1 MSNRTL
7 HNRIAQAL
15 AAYRAGS
22 IGIPALRDAVV
33 QNGRALEAMPYAL
46 VKENDDIEYDLTAAQ
61 FSVEE
66 DCLPNVSGTLAKLE
80 SWLSA
85 VPLGGSGA

>member
-15 AAYRAGS
+15 AAYRSGS

-33 QNGRALEAMPYAL
+33 HNGRALEAMPFAL
-46 VKENDDIEYDLTAAQ
+46 VKEIDDIEYDLTAAQ
-61 FSVEE
+61 FAEEE
-66 DCLPNVSGTLAKLE
+66 DCIADTRGTIEKLE
-80 SWLSA
+80 RWLNA
-85 VPLGGSGA
+85 VPLEGDGA

>member
-7 HNRIAQAL
+7 HNHIAQAL

-22 IGIPALRDAVV
+22 IGIPALRDVLV

-46 VKENDDIEYDLTAAQ
+46 VKEIDDIEYDLTAAQ
-61 FSVEE
+61 FAEEE
-66 DCLPNVSGTLAKLE
+66 DCIPNIGAAIAKLE
-80 SWLSA
+80 SWLKT
-85 VPLGGSGA
+85 VPLEGSGT